1 MRTLRAVRSPPDDLR
16 PELIEEV
23 LARGWAIRASTM
35 EYIPEGGG
43 SHHWQLRNGHGRL
56 HFVTID
62 DLDNKEWLGHSRDV
76 VFEGLRRALD
86 TAAALGRLAGLEFV
100 VSALAAGD
108 GRLLHRVDD
117 RYALSVFPYLAGRS
131 FPFGPYPDPRL
142 CELALDSIARLHLST
157 PSVREVAPCGE
168 LSYSGREDLDAFL
181 QDPARPWDGGPFAE
195 PARQLLAAQAPEL
208 CALVA
213 DFDRLA
219 TQTARTRSKTVI
231 THGEPHPAN
240 LMMVDERVVLIDWD
254 TVALAPAERDL
265 SLLTPAPPAS
275 IERYERTTGHGVDAT
290 LMFLYRLRWYLD
302 DVAST
307 VRLFRPPHHDNA
319 DTRRWWSGVAP
330 LMQQL
335 PRWRSGTV

>member
-1 MRTLRAVRSPPDDLR
+1 
-16 PELIEEV
+16 
-23 LARGWAIRASTM
+23 M

-157 PSVREVAPCGE
+157 PSVREAGALRGAELFGSRRPGRLSAGSRKAVGRRTLCGAGPSAP
-168 LSYSGREDLDAFL
+168 R
-181 QDPARPWDGGPFAE
+181 
-195 PARQLLAAQAPEL
+195 
-208 CALVA
+208 
-213 DFDRLA
+213 
-219 TQTARTRSKTVI
+219 
-231 THGEPHPAN
+231 
-240 LMMVDERVVLIDWD
+240 
-254 TVALAPAERDL
+254 
-265 SLLTPAPPAS
+265 
-275 IERYERTTGHGVDAT
+275 
-290 LMFLYRLRWYLD
+290 
-302 DVAST
+302 
-307 VRLFRPPHHDNA
+307 
-319 DTRRWWSGVAP
+319 
-330 LMQQL
+330 
-335 PRWRSGTV
+335 RSGA